1 MNNGSLKV
9 KICGLTKGED
19 AIAACNLGADILG
32 FNFVPGSS
40 RYLNPYAAREM
51 IRSLPPFISKVG
63 IFANEDSEVINEL
76 VGFLGLDAVQ
86 LHGDE
91 DERFCMGIKTPVI
104 KALRVG
110 CAEDL
115 IGHSGYDVS
124 AFLLDARVEGELGGT
139 GRTFDWRIAV
149 GFAKNNRIFVAGGL
163 TPDNVG
169 EAVRMLEPFGVDTAS
184 GVESEPGVKDHD
196 LMEEF
201 IRAARS
207 AAAGNGGETN
217 DIAC

>member
-1 MNNGSLKV
+1 MKNGSLKI
-9 KICGLTKGED
+9 KICGLTNGED

-51 IRSLPPFISKVG
+51 IKLLPPFISKVG
-63 IFANEDSEVINEL
+63 IFANEDHEVIIKL
-76 VGFLGLDAVQ
+76 FDFLGLDVVQ

-115 IGHSGYDVS
+115 IRHSGYDVS

-139 GRTFDWRIAV
+139 GRTFDWKIAV
-149 GFAKNNRIFVAGGL
+149 DFAKNNRIFVAGGL

-169 EAVRMLEPFGVDTAS
+169 EAIRILEPFGVDTAS
-184 GVESEPGVKDHD
+184 GVESEPGVKDHG
-196 LMEEF
+196 LIEEF

-217 DIAC
+217 DIAS

>member
-9 KICGLTKGED
+9 KICGLTREED

-51 IRSLPPFISKVG
+51 INSLPPFISKVG
-63 IFANEDSEVINEL
+63 IFANEDHEVIIKL
-76 VGFLGLDAVQ
+76 VDFLGLDVVQ

-91 DERFCMGIKTPVI
+91 DERFCMGIKTSVI

-115 IGHSGYDVS
+115 TGHSGYDVS
-124 AFLLDARVEGELGGT
+124 AFLLDARIEGELGGT

-149 GFAKNNRIFVAGGL
+149 DFAKNNRIFVAGGL

-169 EAVRMLEPFGVDTAS
+169 EAVRILEPFGVDTAS
-184 GVESEPGVKDHD
+184 GVESEPGVKDHR